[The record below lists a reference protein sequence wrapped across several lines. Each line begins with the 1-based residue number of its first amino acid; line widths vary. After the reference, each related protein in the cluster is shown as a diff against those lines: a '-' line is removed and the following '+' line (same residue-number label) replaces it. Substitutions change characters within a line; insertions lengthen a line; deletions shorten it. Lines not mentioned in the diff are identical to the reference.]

1 MGFDAILTN
10 LVIAVPVFFLSKLIF
25 KRIEDKKTRAAA
37 TWVSTLILT
46 PIIYIGLIIAWV
58 YAVTDYPKVDF
69 DKTKWAADIEK
80 RYEMTD
86 DLVDNEKLTGKTK
99 DEIIELLGL
108 EDNTQQ
114 SNQWTYY
121 IGFRPR
127 LFSVDPDILVIE
139 FKNGKVFKC
148 STRNT

>member
-1 MGFDAILTN
+1 MGFDVILIN
-10 LVIAVPVFFLSKLIF
+10 LAIAVTVFLLSKLIF
-25 KRIEDKKTRAAA
+25 KRIGDKTTRVAA
-37 TWVSTLILT
+37 TWASTLILT
-46 PIIYIGLIIAWV
+46 PIIYICLIMAWV
-58 YAVTDYPKVDF
+58 YAVTDYPKIEF
-69 DKTKWAADIEK
+69 NKAKWATDIEK

-86 DLVDNEKLTGKTK
+86 DLVDNEQLTGKTK

-148 STRNT
+148 TTRNT